1 MICPP
6 VGVAVLA
13 VVLVAFIGARP
24 VVAMRVL
31 PAIVDLDLTMIMM
44 MMMMMMT
51 MMLKVNCYSAL
62 QWPQ

>member
-13 VVLVAFIGARP
+13 IVLVAFIGARP

-31 PAIVDLDLTMIMM
+31 PAIVDLDLTMIMI
-44 MMMMMMT
+44 MMT
-51 MMLKVNCYSAL
+51 MMLKVICYSDHNR
-62 QWPQ
+62 